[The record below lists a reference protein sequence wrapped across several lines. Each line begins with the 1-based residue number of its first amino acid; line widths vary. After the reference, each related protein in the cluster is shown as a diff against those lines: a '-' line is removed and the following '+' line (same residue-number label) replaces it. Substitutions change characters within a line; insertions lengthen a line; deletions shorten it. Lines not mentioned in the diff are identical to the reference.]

1 MDTSR
6 LKRFAPE
13 CRTKLMK
20 QVEVKLD
27 YVLTAKTPDLAAQE
41 KLLSDLRRVLEHE
54 GRAALIERVAYTWFN
69 RFAAFRYLDAHG
81 WHPFRVRVI
90 TAPSEGDVL
99 PELLQQV
106 RKGVVPEELKEFVS
120 ASRIN
125 DLLDGNLPSPNPQA
139 EVQRLLVI
147 GVSQYYADLLP
158 NLFDKIDAFTEL
170 LLPDDLLTEH
180 SVVHGFVSE
189 ITDEDCAE
197 VEILG
202 WLYQFYISEK
212 KDEVMARKKAVP
224 SEDIPAVTQLFTP
237 HWIVRYLV
245 ENSLGRLWLRSR
257 PDSRLREHMPY
268 YVEEP
273 EGQEPADSLTI
284 ETPEEIRLLDPAC
297 GSGHMLTY
305 AFDLLVK
312 IYEEE
317 GYTPSEIPALIL
329 ENNLHGLEICPR
341 AAQLAQFALVCK
353 AREQSR
359 SAFRRAVQPEVM
371 RLQDVVISPEEIH
384 AWSKASGEEFSQD
397 ELAQIHQFRE
407 HTETFGSLI
416 QPVLDVG
423 ELDAL
428 MTKIGDKSATGDLL
442 VQDTQRRFRLV
453 VNQAEMLSQRYQVVV
468 ANPPYM
474 GRKQMNN
481 LAKNFAD
488 QYYPDSAADF
498 FAMFLEKGATSGRAK
513 GFMAMV
519 TLESWMFLP
528 TFEELRVS
536 LYSKSTIESM
546 LHMPYLG
553 KGGTSM
559 GISFGTAATIFSLS
573 HNENYKGRFMC
584 VRYFETDGRGVP
596 HEFPVENERLKTAS
610 VENFRRIPG
619 SPVAYW
625 ASRKMQ
631 AHFEHLPS
639 LSEFCRPRQGMATAD
654 NDRFLRHWH
663 EVSDRLSSYDCDDAE
678 AANSSQR
685 KWFPYNKGG
694 PVRNWYGNCY
704 YVVNWENDGYEIRNF
719 LDDRGKVRSAV
730 RNPSFYFRPGITWT
744 TTTTARLSARETP
757 KGFLFDVKG
766 SSMFPETS
774 RELVLGFLV
783 SPLVSTMMDF
793 LNPTSEFQVGN
804 MATLPF
810 EAELP
815 GNSKKDI
822 VKTVRGA
829 IEVARAD
836 WDNFETSWDFRD
848 LPLLRTGDWEVEPGQ
863 PSGAWKGRT
872 LAESWANYAAY
883 CTAAIRRMQELE
895 TENNRLWIDVYGLQD
910 ELTPEVPEDEI
921 TLARAD
927 ARDDM
932 AAFVSYAVGCMMG
945 RYSLDKSGLILAD
958 AGDTVEDYLEK
969 VGKSADELTFAPDD
983 DAIVPITE
991 DEWFPDDAASRVR
1004 DFLRATFGP
1013 ETLEQN
1019 LTFLEDS
1026 LGKPLRKY
1034 FTANTGGFY
1043 ADHVKTYKKRPIYW
1057 LFQSPKKHF
1066 RALVYLHRYTKDT
1079 VNILL
1084 TGYLR
1089 EFRHKLVH
1097 QESELQAKV
1106 EAETATAADRK
1117 KLKKTREA
1125 ILDVEQYERD
1135 TLLPLAQQRLEID
1148 LDDGVKA
1155 NYPKFG
1161 KALAKVTGLS

>member
-13 CRTKLMK
+13 CRTELMK

-41 KLLSDLRRVLEHE
+41 TLLNDLRRVLEHE
-54 GRAALIERVAYTWFN
+54 GRDALIERVAYTWFN

-147 GVSQYYADLLP
+147 GVSQYYAELLP

-170 LLPDDLLTEH
+170 LLPDDLVTEH

-189 ITDEDCAE
+189 IADEDCAE
-197 VEILG
+197 VELLG
-202 WLYQFYISEK
+202 WLYQFYISKK

-268 YVEEP
+268 YVEDP
-273 EGQEPADSLTI
+273 APSDKASAKAEGQEPADSLTV
-284 ETPEEIRLLDPAC
+284 ETPEEIQLLDPAC

-305 AFDLLVK
+305 SFDLLAK

-329 ENNLHGLEICPR
+329 ENNLYGLEICPR

-359 SAFRRAVQPEVM
+359 SAFRHPVQPQVM
-371 RLQDVVISPEEIH
+371 RLRDVVIEPEEVV
-384 AWSKASGEEFSQD
+384 AWMKASGVKLSQD
-397 ELAQIHQFRE
+397 ELSQIHQFRE
-407 HTETFGSLI
+407 NTETFGSLI
-416 QPVLDVG
+416 QPVLDKGKLTALREKVG
-423 ELDAL
+423 EQTPA
-428 MTKIGDKSATGDLL
+428 SDLL
-442 VQDTQRRFRLV
+442 VQSTHRKLRLV
-453 VNQAEMLSQRYQVVV
+453 LDQAEMLSQRYHVVV

-474 GRKQMNN
+474 GSGAMDATLLKFVKSKFPESRIDLMACFMEQCQF
-481 LAKNFAD
+481 LAG
-488 QYYPDSAADF
+488 
-498 FAMFLEKGATSGRAK
+498 GARFVG
-513 GFMAMV
+513 MINQH
-519 TLESWMFLP
+519 SWMFLRSYTGLREKLLRNARFETMLHLGPRTFPEISGEIVQSVAFVLSGP
-528 TFEELRVS
+528 TRRRPTPFQRLVKFSTSEEKE
-536 LYSKSTIESM
+536 LYRDNSDYRFVLCQEEFKKLPDSMFGYWLGESSRSAFSDPRLGDSIPARRGLQTGDAPRFIREWYEVEQSATHWGKEERDKCIESGARW
-546 LHMPYLG
+546 YRFNN
-553 KGGTSM
+553 GGD
-559 GISFGTAATIFSLS
+559 
-573 HNENYKGRFMC
+573 Y
-584 VRYFETDGRGVP
+584 
-596 HEFPVENERLKTAS
+596 
-610 VENFRRIPG
+610 
-619 SPVAYW
+619 
-625 ASRKMQ
+625 
-631 AHFEHLPS
+631 
-639 LSEFCRPRQGMATAD
+639 CR
-654 NDRFLRHWH
+654 
-663 EVSDRLSSYDCDDAE
+663 
-678 AANSSQR
+678 
-685 KWFPYNKGG
+685 
-694 PVRNWYGNCY
+694 WYGNLE
-704 YVVNWENDGYEIRNF
+704 YVVNWRCNGHDIKATGKAIIPSEHLYF
-719 LDDRGKVRSAV
+719 LPA
-730 RNPSFYFRPGITWT
+730 ITWS
-744 TTTTARLSARETP
+744 RLSGGRTAFRLMDSGIIPGDTGPCAFP
-757 KGFLFDVKG
+757 KSNQDAVLSYLNSVVSKHFL
-766 SSMFPETS
+766 S
-774 RELVLGFLV
+774 FLV
-783 SPLVSTMMDF
+783 PTMTFLTGDIENMPFCPRRLTDRREQMDF
-793 LNPTSEFQVGN
+793 V
-804 MATLPF
+804 
-810 EAELP
+810 
-815 GNSKKDI
+815 
-822 VKTVRGA
+822 VRGA
-829 IEVARAD
+829 LGLSRLN

-848 LPLLRTGDWEVEPGQ
+848 VPLLRHGNWELDSDQPGGPWRGD
-863 PSGAWKGRT
+863 S
-872 LAESWANYAAY
+872 LAESWQNYANY
-883 CTAAIRRMQELE
+883 CNAAIQRMQELE
-895 TENNRLWIDVYGLQD
+895 TENNRLWIDAYGLQD

-945 RYSLDKSGLILAD
+945 RFSLDQPGLILAN

-983 DAIVPITE
+983 DAIIPITE

-1026 LGKPLRKY
+1026 LGKPLRRY
-1034 FTANTGGFY
+1034 FTANT
-1043 ADHVKTYKKRPIYW
+1043 
-1057 LFQSPKKHF
+1057 
-1066 RALVYLHRYTKDT
+1066 
-1079 VNILL
+1079 
-1084 TGYLR
+1084 
-1089 EFRHKLVH
+1089 
-1097 QESELQAKV
+1097 
-1106 EAETATAADRK
+1106 
-1117 KLKKTREA
+1117 
-1125 ILDVEQYERD
+1125 
-1135 TLLPLAQQRLEID
+1135 
-1148 LDDGVKA
+1148 
-1155 NYPKFG
+1155 
-1161 KALAKVTGLS
+1161 